1 MWLMT
6 DATPNNVGEPPM
18 SWKSYMFSFKIIYLL
33 NGLFV
38 EGYIETNTDLQVPE
52 EESEYE
58 TDTETHKPG
67 NE

>member
-1 MWLMT
+1 
-6 DATPNNVGEPPM
+6 M

-52 EESEYE
+52 EESEDE